1 MNRCQSLF
9 GTKLFSLVTRPTFYD
24 QFVGGDTKEELQWT
38 VDGLNKA
45 NVRLMVCPVQEEDLD
60 TIQGKYDDNLDYIK
74 NAAGIMASCDTTEP
88 NLQFKVTAFMPAT
101 IVVSITNKIEIF
113 NLNARAIE
121 KQFTIWTLLENLDI
135 FGLFWTFLD
144 NLDNLDIFRQVGHF
158 GHIWK
163 FFENLDIF
171 DIF

>member
-121 KQFTIWTLLENLDI
+121 KQ
-135 FGLFWTFLD
+135 LD
-144 NLDNLDIFRQVGHF
+144 NLDTFGQFGHFWTFFGHF
-158 GHIWK
+158 GH
-163 FFENLDIF
+163 FLDIL
-171 DIF
+171 DHLNVLDKRNN

>member
-60 TIQGKYDDNLDYIK
+60 TIQGKYDDNLNYIK

-101 IVVSITNKIEIF
+101 IVVSTTKGGKITKKKKKNDEKKKLEKSGF
-113 NLNARAIE
+113 LSKYFFRLN
-121 KQFTIWTLLENLDI
+121 
-135 FGLFWTFLD
+135 
-144 NLDNLDIFRQVGHF
+144 
-158 GHIWK
+158 
-163 FFENLDIF
+163 
-171 DIF
+171 

>member
-121 KQFTIWTLLENLDI
+121 KQLDNLDTFGHFGHFWTIWTFLDKLDILDI
-135 FGLFWTFLD
+135 FGHFLDILDTFWT
-144 NLDNLDIFRQVGHF
+144 I
-158 GHIWK
+158 
-163 FFENLDIF
+163 
-171 DIF
+171 